1 MVLTALM
8 VLAIVPAFCI
18 MQITVEPDGKPI
30 TADNAAAVKDVIAAT
45 TELRLL
51 VEQYYAEHGLYPT
64 SNEQAGLKSPGS
76 YSSGALKR
84 ATVGRHGQ
92 IELVMTKR
100 SGRYDGN
107 LTMVPQFRN
116 EREGIVWL
124 YQTTNLKGLDKHLPG
139 CRYLKGR

>member
-30 TADNAAAVKDVIAAT
+30 TAADAAVVKEALAAT
-45 TELRLL
+45 NELRLL
-51 VEQYYAEHGLYPT
+51 VEQYYAEHGFYPS
-64 SNEQAGLKSPGS
+64 SNEQAGLKPPSS
-76 YSSGALKR
+76 YSSGALKT

-92 IELVMTKR
+92 IELILDKS

-107 LTMVPQFRN
+107 LTMVPLFKN
-116 EREGIVWL
+116 EREGLIWN
-124 YQTTNLKGLDKHLPG
+124 YQTTNLKGLEKYLPG
-139 CRYLKGR
+139 CRYFKGR